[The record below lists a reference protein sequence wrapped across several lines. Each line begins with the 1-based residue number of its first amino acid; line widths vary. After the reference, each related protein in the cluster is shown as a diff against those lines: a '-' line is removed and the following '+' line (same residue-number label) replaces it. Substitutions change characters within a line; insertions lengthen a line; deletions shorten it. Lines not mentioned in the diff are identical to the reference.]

1 MLRKC
6 LQMMS
11 CQILCLM
18 LLKLSHRGVYCS
30 HGDAPEG
37 AVLEDKFLDI
47 EDQNDPSGPGN
58 VLTLKTT

>member
-1 MLRKC
+1 
-6 LQMMS
+6 MS
-11 CQILCLM
+11 
-18 LLKLSHRGVYCS
+18 LKVSHSGLYCS

-47 EDQNDPSGPGN
+47 EEQNGPSGPGY

>member
-1 MLRKC
+1 
-6 LQMMS
+6 MS
-11 CQILCLM
+11 CQILCSM
-18 LLKLSHRGVYCS
+18 SLKVSHRGVYCS

-47 EDQNDPSGPGN
+47 EDQNGPSGPGN